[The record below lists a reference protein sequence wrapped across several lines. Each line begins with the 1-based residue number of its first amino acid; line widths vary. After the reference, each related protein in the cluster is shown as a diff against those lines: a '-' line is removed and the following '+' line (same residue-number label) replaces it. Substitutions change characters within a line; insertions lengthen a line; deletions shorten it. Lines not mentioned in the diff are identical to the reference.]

1 MDFKE
6 RFKVSLDR
14 IKEKEIT
21 EMARKKDTILQKY
34 MKAKTEKDRQ
44 RLLIDF
50 ITNFD
55 KCRKTYRP
63 RKEDWSINC
72 SYGKYY
78 IEFSWKEEIMY
89 SIKKLTGH
97 EIYAPEF
104 MYVYRETDDNGSKQ
118 IKEISIEEWFDEYAK
133 QIKKYKEWGIDI

>member
-6 RFKVSLDR
+6 KFKSVLDR

-21 EMARKKDTILQKY
+21 EMARKKDTVLQKY

-55 KCRKTYRP
+55 RCRKTYRS
-63 RKEDWSINC
+63 RKEEWGIKCIEGN
-72 SYGKYY
+72 YI
-78 IEFSWKEEIMY
+78 IEFSWKEKIMY
-89 SIKKLTGH
+89 PIKKLTGH

-104 MYVYRETDDNGSKQ
+104 MYVYRETDNGVKR
-118 IKEISIEEWFDEYAK
+118 IC
-133 QIKKYKEWGIDI
+133 